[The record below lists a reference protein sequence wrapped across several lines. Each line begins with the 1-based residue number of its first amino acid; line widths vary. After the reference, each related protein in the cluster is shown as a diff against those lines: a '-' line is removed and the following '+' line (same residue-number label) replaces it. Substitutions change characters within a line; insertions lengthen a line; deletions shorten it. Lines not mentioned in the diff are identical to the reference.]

1 MSDLPRSIELEVE
14 VAGTPEEVWRAVATG
29 PGISSW
35 YVPHT
40 VEERAGGS
48 AMASFGPGP
57 GPEMQ
62 IPGRVAVWEPPRRI
76 CFDGGE
82 GVDGLT
88 FEWTVEPRGDERCA
102 VRLVNSGF
110 GQGGEWD
117 AQYDGMVE
125 GWKMFML
132 NLRLHMEHFAGQTAA
147 SVLPTA
153 MGAGSLDEIW
163 ARLTAA
169 LGVPSA
175 PSVGER
181 IEPQASD
188 VPALAGTVADAA
200 PHRIA
205 LLLDRPASGTG
216 FVAVESYGEHAGAS
230 VWLYL
235 YGAEGVEAAE
245 RDGPLWQ
252 QWLGDALG
260 SGE

>member
-1 MSDLPRSIELEVE
+1 MSDERRSIELEVE
-14 VAGTPEEVWRAVATG
+14 VPGTAGEVWRAVATG

-57 GPEMQ
+57 EMQ

-82 GVDGLT
+82 GVDGLA
-88 FEWTVEPRGDERCA
+88 FEWTVETRGDDRCA

-125 GWKMFML
+125 GWKLFMF
-132 NLRLHMEHFAGQTAA
+132 NLGLHMEHFAGQTAA

-153 MGAGSLDEIW
+153 MGAGSLDEVW
-163 ARLTAA
+163 DALTAA
-169 LGVPSA
+169 LGIPSPRVSASGSRPKVPVCLRWRARLQTPPLTES
-175 PSVGER
+175 PCCSTS
-181 IEPQASD
+181 PHP
-188 VPALAGTVADAA
+188 VPA
-200 PHRIA
+200 
-205 LLLDRPASGTG
+205 S
-216 FVAVESYGEHAGAS
+216 
-230 VWLYL
+230 
-235 YGAEGVEAAE
+235 
-245 RDGPLWQ
+245 
-252 QWLGDALG
+252 
-260 SGE
+260 